1 MATPAVAGGIAL
13 MLQHYRDVY
22 NTSSNFY
29 PSTAKAI
36 LIHTADDMGNPG
48 PDYQWGY
55 GQVDLP
61 RAIDLISRRGIP
73 PG

>member
-1 MATPAVAGGIAL
+1 MATPAVAGGVAL
-13 MLQHYRDVY
+13 MLQQYRAVY
-22 NTSSNFY
+22 NTSSNFW

-55 GQVDLP
+55 GQVDATA
-61 RAIDLISRRGIP
+61 RH
-73 PG
+73 